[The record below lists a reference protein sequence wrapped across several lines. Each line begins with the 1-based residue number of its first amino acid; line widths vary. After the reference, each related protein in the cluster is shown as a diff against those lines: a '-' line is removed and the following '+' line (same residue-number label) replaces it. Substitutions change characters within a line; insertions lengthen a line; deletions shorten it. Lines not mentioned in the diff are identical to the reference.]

1 VDNQT
6 VQAHNWELP
15 AVWPKEALHTREMRS
30 SDSSITTCH
39 PSNRAA
45 IELRPKMH
53 DGSCVAE
60 CRWIGSPEA
69 AVAMTHDGL
78 ASLGYSEPP
87 QVIDIFPWR
96 MEMVSTSPLYTWY
109 IRSR

>member
-1 VDNQT
+1 
-6 VQAHNWELP
+6 
-15 AVWPKEALHTREMRS
+15 
-30 SDSSITTCH
+30 
-39 PSNRAA
+39 
-45 IELRPKMH
+45 
-53 DGSCVAE
+53 
-60 CRWIGSPEA
+60 
-69 AVAMTHDGL
+69 MTHDGL